1 MAKRILVLDIG
12 ASALKL
18 AEYSLSGGA
27 LSLSR
32 YSVAPLPAPA
42 DTAEEAPIITA
53 VLEEMARESGIK
65 PGPVAIAVSGQTAFM
80 KSASI
85 PHAGNEE
92 RFDQL
97 VRYEIEQNMPFPIDE
112 MVCDRQVLGETE
124 NGEKSVMI
132 VAAKTDY
139 MEAVAAAVQA
149 AGFSPTLVDVAPL
162 ALMGAVRGVRGD
174 EGCVVML
181 DIGAKTSS
189 LVIAEEG
196 RLYDRSIPVAGNN
209 ITRDIAAA
217 FECSAEEAE
226 EAKRERAYVSPGG
239 AAEDEDEATD
249 RISKICRSVLTRLTA
264 EISRSINFYRSQQ
277 GGGVPVKLYLT
288 GGTALLPQIDEFF
301 AESLQIEVEFFNPF
315 EAAAVLPTVDAS
327 ALEGDSAFLGSA
339 AGLAL
344 RVAGGSASEIDLLPP
359 SLVDARSDSARL
371 PAVAVAGLAVAGAA
385 VLALLTVQHRLDV
398 SKETLDAVNS
408 RVSTVKAAD
417 MKVTKASGD
426 YEAVAAK
433 SEKFR
438 TLLLRR
444 SRTLSE
450 IATVRRALSDGMWIE
465 KWVGEPG
472 SGDAPRGARVT
483 VRGWAD
489 EMKAIVE
496 RSKGAGG
503 SAKSTAS
510 EVVLERLKMSPDV
523 DPGSVQIAEMTTIG
537 KNAELEQFVVTLKF
551 GGKRTEGAAE

>member
-32 YSVAPLPAPA
+32 YSVAQLPAPA

-53 VLEEMARESGIK
+53 VLEEMAREGGIK
-65 PGPVAIAVSGQTAFM
+65 PGPIAVAVSGQTAFM

-85 PHAGNEE
+85 PHAGNDE

-97 VRYEIEQNMPFPIDE
+97 VRYEIEQNIPFPIDE
-112 MVCDRQVLGETE
+112 MVCDCQVLGETE

-139 MEAVAAAVQA
+139 MEAIAAAVQA

-162 ALMGAVRGVRGD
+162 ALMGAVRGIRGD

-196 RLYDRSIPVAGNN
+196 RLYDRSIPVAGNT
-209 ITRDIAAA
+209 ITRDIASA
-217 FECSAEEAE
+217 FDCTVEEAE
-226 EAKRERAYVSPGG
+226 ELKRERAYVSPGG

-315 EAAAVLPTVDAS
+315 EGVEAAPSVDAS
-327 ALEGDSAFLGSA
+327 ALSYDAALLGSA

-344 RVAGGSASEIDLLPP
+344 RVAGGSESKMDLLPP
-359 SLVDARSDSARL
+359 SLVSARSDSAKL
-371 PAVAVAGLAVAGAA
+371 PAVAVAGLSIIGAA

-398 SKETLDAVNS
+398 SNETLEAVNS
-408 RVSTVKAAD
+408 RVSSIKAAD
-417 MKVTKASGD
+417 MKVTKANGEYEVAEARGD
-426 YEAVAAK
+426 
-433 SEKFR
+433 KFR
-438 TLLLRR
+438 GLLLRR
-444 SRTLSE
+444 ARAILE

-465 KWVGEPG
+465 KWVSEPG
-472 SGDAPRGARVT
+472 NGGAPRGARVT
-483 VRGWAD
+483 IRGWAD
-489 EMKAIVE
+489 DLRAIVE

-523 DPGSVQIAEMTTIG
+523 DPASVQIAEMTTIG

-551 GGKRTEGAAE
+551 DKRAEGVAE